1 MGEYATRLRD
11 GAFIKIGT
19 CSNMYYCRY
28 DQRDQINYGYHT
40 DNLLWRI
47 PAIEEDN
54 VEVGDFVF
62 GGLYKDGFPL
72 HSLRLRDIPEDSELM
87 GLADNVGT
95 FQLHSEKLGM
105 LLNVPCHHGLK
116 LPEDTGSIKAFFNGH
131 RNPLHLCF
139 LKNTDRELRVGVKCA
154 ACGEMW
160 SFSFDEI
167 EPYMISEDMKLR
179 LLKMCSDYYFEHTEE
194 VASYSATE
202 RNERGHYISIL
213 PLGGDYWRVMNYEG
227 MTVENGQR
235 VMLRGKI
242 AWEGSWDECVKEFHY
257 YLRYADRQE
266 KGDVE

>member
-11 GAFIKIGT
+11 GAEIKIGT
-19 CSNMYYCRY
+19 CNSMYYCRY
-28 DQRDQINYGYHT
+28 DQLNQINYGYNT

-54 VEVGDFVF
+54 VEVGEFVF

-72 HSLRLRDIPEDSELM
+72 HSLRLWDIPKDSELM

-139 LKNTDRELRVGVKCA
+139 LKNTDKELRVGIKCA

-160 SFSFDEI
+160 SLSFDEI
-167 EPYMISEDMKLR
+167 EPYMVSEEMKLR
-179 LLKMCSDYYFEHTEE
+179 LLEMCSEYYFEHTGEC
-194 VASYSATE
+194 AKYSVTE
-202 RNERGHYISIL
+202 KNERDRSVSIY
-213 PLGGDYWRVMNYEG
+213 PVGAHTYGVVYDGGDPIVSGYKE
-227 MTVENGQR
+227 
-235 VMLRGKI
+235 
-242 AWEGSWDECVKEFHY
+242 AVKNFMY

-266 KGDVE
+266 KGGVE